1 MSTGGAKK
9 FTAVFRRDLNFGGL
23 YLVFSEFNTE
33 NMHRI
38 ERTMGKEIVE
48 NLIAHQLAT
57 GGGHLKVTGL
67 SYGTKTQF
75 LTIISMLYF
84 VQNNPDQEK
93 LFIGKHDTFLLQSHP
108 I

>member
-1 MSTGGAKK
+1 MSQGGAKK
-9 FTAVFRRDLNFGGL
+9 FTAVFRLDPNFGGL
-23 YLVFSEFNTE
+23 YLGFFEFNTE

-38 ERTMGKEIVE
+38 ERTMGIESVE
-48 NLIAHQLAT
+48 NLIAHRLAT
-57 GGGHLKVTGL
+57 GRGHLKVTGL
-67 SYGTKTQF
+67 SYGTKTKF

-93 LFIGKHDTFLLQSHP
+93 LFMGKHGTFLLQSDR